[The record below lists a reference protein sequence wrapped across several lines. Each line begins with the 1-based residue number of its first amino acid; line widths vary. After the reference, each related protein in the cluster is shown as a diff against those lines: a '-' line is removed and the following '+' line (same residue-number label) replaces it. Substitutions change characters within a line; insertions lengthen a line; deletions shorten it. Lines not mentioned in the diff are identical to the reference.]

1 MTSMQDNGNTF
12 NELMKSSLL
21 QDDDLMMVSIK
32 TGNNEYESRA
42 IDIASLARQLNKELD
57 SSLLKLG
64 SIAYHDQAEYAT
76 SDHDHDIFTSAVYSG
91 YDVGNRTFD
100 VLSVQHLHPS

>member
-64 SIAYHDQAEYAT
+64 SIAYHD
-76 SDHDHDIFTSAVYSG
+76 
-91 YDVGNRTFD
+91 
-100 VLSVQHLHPS
+100 

>member
-64 SIAYHDQAEYAT
+64 SIVYHD
-76 SDHDHDIFTSAVYSG
+76 
-91 YDVGNRTFD
+91 
-100 VLSVQHLHPS
+100 